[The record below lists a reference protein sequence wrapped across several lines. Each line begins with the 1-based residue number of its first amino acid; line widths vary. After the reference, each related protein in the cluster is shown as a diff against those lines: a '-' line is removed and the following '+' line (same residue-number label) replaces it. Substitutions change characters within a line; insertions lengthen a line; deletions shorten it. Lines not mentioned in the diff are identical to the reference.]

1 MVKLKLFSLTRP
13 RVSLKFQFPSLP
25 FTYLTLPQNFSAME
39 WHYLMLSKLSFT
51 SGHSPSWGGSSG
63 TPALVRVLLRA
74 WAHPQKVASNMH
86 YSASCLFHLRYPRD
100 LSMLAYSPSYRCIVS
115 YSTTSNPFY
124 GHLLCAVL
132 SRSVVSNS
140 LQPHEL

>member
-1 MVKLKLFSLTRP
+1 MRSTVCSKPSTDSIAYGKARALQPDASKGLFEIS
-13 RVSLKFQFPSLP
+13 VSSLP

-124 GHLLCAVL
+124 GH
-132 SRSVVSNS
+132 
-140 LQPHEL
+140 

>member
-1 MVKLKLFSLTRP
+1 MRSTVCSKPSTDSIAYGKAQALQPDASKGLFEIS
-13 RVSLKFQFPSLP
+13 VSSLP

-124 GHLLCAVL
+124 GH
-132 SRSVVSNS
+132 
-140 LQPHEL
+140 

>member
-1 MVKLKLFSLTRP
+1 MRSTVCSKPSTDSIAYGKARALQPDASKGLFEISG
-13 RVSLKFQFPSLP
+13 SSLP

-124 GHLLCAVL
+124 GH
-132 SRSVVSNS
+132 
-140 LQPHEL
+140 